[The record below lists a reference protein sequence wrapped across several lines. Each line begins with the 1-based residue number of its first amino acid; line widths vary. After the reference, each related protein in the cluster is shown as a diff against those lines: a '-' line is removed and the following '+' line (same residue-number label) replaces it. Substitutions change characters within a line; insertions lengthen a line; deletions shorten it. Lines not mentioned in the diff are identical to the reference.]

1 MILCNPAFVKG
12 CQSPINVCLFV
23 HDLVAEY
30 WTHISSGNAVVLVGT
45 NVSFRCYSSYYERC
59 TWHFYSLTSGACT
72 FGSETYRCAS
82 EPRASLSYSS
92 SPTWNRTT
100 LTISSMEM
108 SDAVTSS
115 LYDRSNASAIIVGV
129 IGQCTRTLQLNLY
142 TPWAIKTYH
151 FDFTNMN
158 THEELSDVTLHCDAI
173 MTSSVH

>member
-1 MILCNPAFVKG
+1 ML
-12 CQSPINVCLFV
+12 
-23 HDLVAEY
+23 
-30 WTHISSGNAVVLVGT
+30 W
-45 NVSFRCYSSYYERC
+45 YSSVRMYPSAVTRHYYERC

-108 SDAVTSS
+108 SDAGTYTCNGTSS

-129 IGQCTRTLQLNLY
+129 IGWCTRTLQLNLY